1 MKRTIQIAGCALTG
15 LILASII
22 FSCNETQP
30 GNAALAAATDSLV
43 KIDTSKIP
51 HDKFGDAVR
60 YGRELLVN
68 TAFYIGPNGIKGK
81 YLGNKMNC
89 TNCHQEAGTKLY
101 SFNLVASHG
110 NYPQYRP
117 REGEV
122 LTLAERV
129 NNCIMRPHNGK
140 PLPLDGKEMV
150 AILSYLK
157 WINEFAPASEKFKGQ
172 KNLDVSFPEIAASSE
187 RGSVLFK
194 EHCARCHGA
203 NGEGVMLSDSITY
216 QYPPLWG
223 ANGYQPGSSMHRIIK
238 QAQWLKA
245 NMPFD
250 KATADKP
257 FLTDA
262 QALDIAAFVN
272 DDNIHFRPDIKSF
285 DYPNPIE
292 KAIDYGVAPFA
303 DTFSTAQHK
312 NGPYLPIIN
321 YWKAKGWKPAY

>member
-1 MKRTIQIAGCALTG
+1 MPKNNQIASCLVAAFTIV
-15 LILASII
+15 LILL
-22 FSCNETQP
+22 SCN
-30 GNAALAAATDSLV
+30 GNKSGGDALAAGADSLIKV
-43 KIDTSKIP
+43 DTSKIP
-51 HDKFGDAVR
+51 YDKFGDAVR
-60 YGRELLVN
+60 YGRQLLLN
-68 TAFYIGPNGIKGK
+68 TAYYIGPNGINGK
-81 YLGNKMNC
+81 YLGNKTNC

-101 SFNLVASHG
+101 SFNLIASHG

-117 REGEV
+117 REGKI

-129 NNCIMRPHNGK
+129 NNCVMRPHNGK

-157 WINEFAPASEKFKGQ
+157 WINGFAPGLKKFTGE
-172 KNLDVSFPEIAASSE
+172 KNLEVSFPDSAASSA

-194 EHCARCHGA
+194 EQCLRCHGV
-203 NGEGVMLSDSITY
+203 NGEGIMRSDSITY

-223 ANGYQPGSSMHRIIK
+223 VNGYQPGSSMHRVIK

-262 QALDIAAFVN
+262 EALDIAAFVN

-285 DYPNPIE
+285 DYPNAIE
-292 KAIDYGVAPFA
+292 KAIDYGIAPFA

-321 YWKAKGWKPAY
+321 YWKAKGWKAVY